1 MNSSSYHLGKL
12 LINLQYSQ
20 KFLCGDVGGK
30 GGKDICKERKFSQMV
45 LPKVCLDRKSFKL
58 MKQEDDNA

>member
-30 GGKDICKERKFSQMV
+30 GGKTYVKKESLTKWCYQGCAWI
-45 LPKVCLDRKSFKL
+45 KKSFKL
-58 MKQEDDNA
+58 MKQEDDNT